1 MIRPLRRSHTYIWLV
16 LAVLLPAIF
25 VVALAARR
33 TTTPANSNLRWE
45 VYR

>member
-1 MIRPLRRSHTYIWLV
+1 MVRPLRRWHTYIWFA
-16 LAVLLPAIF
+16 LALLLPAIF
-25 VVALAARR
+25 VAALAVRR